1 MAEANATIAEYQFF
15 DLLRTLK
22 YTLRTDFFNIYYLM
36 ESAKVY
42 DREIHALQEI
52 VTAFAEQE
60 GKDYISEK
68 EVVRIKAQLYSF
80 QSEYNDLL
88 QQINDVESELR
99 LVLQIKPTVFVDPV
113 LDFKH
118 DQWP

>member
-22 YTLRTDFFNIYYLM
+22 YTLRTDFFNIYYFM

-42 DREIHALQEI
+42 DAEIHALQEI
-52 VTAFAEQE
+52 VTAFAQQE
-60 GKDYISEK
+60 GKGYISKK

-80 QSEYNDLL
+80 QNEYNDLIL
-88 QQINDVESELR
+88 KSMTLKVNSGWFYR
-99 LVLQIKPTVFVDPV
+99 
-113 LDFKH
+113 
-118 DQWP
+118 